1 MRDFI
6 HNITN
11 KNISII
17 ILIVGILMV
26 ISPENLSHVF
36 IWALGG
42 AMILRG
48 ILVMI
53 LCLYYRKEEH
63 GPGKVLLYVVMGVM
77 IMYLKAESIN
87 IIGVMW
93 AIFSL
98 KEVAEDIDQM
108 WEEKHVYIFCLLSS
122 VVTVSLAIMLMIDPF
137 DHFSIHVKVLGL
149 MIISTTLAK
158 AAGLIKE
165 KFTSR

>member
-1 MRDFI
+1 MRDYI
-6 HNITN
+6 INLSN
-11 KNISII
+11 KNISIM

-26 ISPENLSHVF
+26 LFPENLSHVF

-53 LCLYYRKEEH
+53 LCLYYKEDEH
-63 GPGKVLLYVVMGVM
+63 GPGKVLLYVVMGLM

-98 KEVAEDIDQM
+98 KEVSEEIDQM
-108 WEEKHVYIFCLLSS
+108 WKEKHVHIFCLLSS
-122 VVTVSLAIMLMIDPF
+122 VVTVSLAIMLMMDPF
-137 DHFSIHVKVLGL
+137 DHFSTHVKVLGL

-158 AAGLIKE
+158 TAELIK
-165 KFTSR
+165 KKINSL

>member
-1 MRDFI
+1 MRDYI
-6 HNITN
+6 LNLSN
-11 KNISII
+11 KNISIM

-26 ISPENLSHVF
+26 LFPENLSHIF

-53 LCLYYRKEEH
+53 LCLYYKEDEH
-63 GPGKVLLYVVMGVM
+63 GPGKVLLYVVMGLM

-98 KEVAEDIDQM
+98 KEVSEEIDQM
-108 WEEKHVYIFCLLSS
+108 WKEKHVHIFCLLSS
-122 VVTVSLAIMLMIDPF
+122 VVTVSLAIMLMMDPF
-137 DHFSIHVKVLGL
+137 DHFSTHVKVLGL
-149 MIISTTLAK
+149 MIISTILAK
-158 AAGLIKE
+158 TAGLIK
-165 KFTSR
+165 KKINSL

>member
-1 MRDFI
+1 MRDYI
-6 HNITN
+6 INLSN
-11 KNISII
+11 KNISIM

-26 ISPENLSHVF
+26 LFPENLSHVF

-53 LCLYYRKEEH
+53 LCLYYKEDEH
-63 GPGKVLLYVVMGVM
+63 GPGKVLLYVVMGLM

-98 KEVAEDIDQM
+98 KEVSEEIDQM
-108 WEEKHVYIFCLLSS
+108 WKEKHVHIFCLLSS
-122 VVTVSLAIMLMIDPF
+122 VVTVSLAIMLMMDPF
-137 DHFSIHVKVLGL
+137 DHFSTHVKVLGL

-158 AAGLIKE
+158 TAGLIK
-165 KFTSR
+165 KKINSL

>member
-1 MRDFI
+1 M
-6 HNITN
+6 
-11 KNISII
+11 

-26 ISPENLSHVF
+26 LFPENLSHVF

-53 LCLYYRKEEH
+53 LCLYYKEDEH
-63 GPGKVLLYVVMGVM
+63 GPGKVLLYVVMGLM

-98 KEVAEDIDQM
+98 KEVSEEIDQM
-108 WEEKHVYIFCLLSS
+108 WKEKHVHIFCLLSS
-122 VVTVSLAIMLMIDPF
+122 VVTVSLAIMLMMDPF
-137 DHFSIHVKVLGL
+137 DHFSTHVKVLGL

-158 AAGLIKE
+158 TAGLIK
-165 KFTSR
+165 KKINSL

>member
-1 MRDFI
+1 MRDYI
-6 HNITN
+6 INLSN

-26 ISPENLSHVF
+26 LFPENLSHVF

-53 LCLYYRKEEH
+53 LCLYYKEDEH
-63 GPGKVLLYVVMGVM
+63 GPGKVLLYVVMGLM

-98 KEVAEDIDQM
+98 KEVSEEIDQM
-108 WEEKHVYIFCLLSS
+108 WKEKHVHIFCLLSS
-122 VVTVSLAIMLMIDPF
+122 VVTVSLAIMLMMDPF
-137 DHFSIHVKVLGL
+137 DHFSTHVKVLGL

-158 AAGLIKE
+158 TAGLIK
-165 KFTSR
+165 KKINSL

>member
-1 MRDFI
+1 MRDYI
-6 HNITN
+6 LNLSN
-11 KNISII
+11 KNISIM

-26 ISPENLSHVF
+26 LFPENLSHVF

-53 LCLYYRKEEH
+53 LCLYYKEGEH
-63 GPGKVLLYVVMGVM
+63 GPGNVLLYVVMGLM

-98 KEVAEDIDQM
+98 KEVSEEIDQM
-108 WEEKHVYIFCLLSS
+108 WKEKHVHIFCLLSS
-122 VVTVSLAIMLMIDPF
+122 VVTVSLAIMLMMDPF
-137 DHFSIHVKVLGL
+137 DHFSTHVKVLGL

-158 AAGLIKE
+158 TAGLIKE
-165 KFTSR
+165 KINSL

>member
-6 HNITN
+6 HTLTN

-26 ISPENLSHVF
+26 LFPENLSHIF

-48 ILVMI
+48 ILVII
-53 LCLYYRKEEH
+53 LCLYYREAEH
-63 GPGKVLLYVVMGVM
+63 GPGKALLYIVMGLM
-77 IMYLKAESIN
+77 IMYLKARSIN

-98 KEVAEDIDQM
+98 KEVSEDIDHM
-108 WEEKHVYIFCLLSS
+108 WAEKHVYIFCLLSS
-122 VVTVSLAIMLMIDPF
+122 VVTVSLAVMLMMDPF
-137 DHFSIHVKVLGL
+137 DHFSTHIKVLGL
-149 MIISTTLAK
+149 MIISTTIAK
-158 AAGLIKE
+158 TAGLIKE
-165 KFTSR
+165 KIKQH

>member
-1 MRDFI
+1 MRDYI
-6 HNITN
+6 HNLSN
-11 KNISII
+11 KNISIM

-26 ISPENLSHVF
+26 LFPENLSHVF

-53 LCLYYRKEEH
+53 LCLYYKEGEH
-63 GPGKVLLYVVMGVM
+63 GPGKVLLYVVMGLM

-98 KEVAEDIDQM
+98 KEVSEEIDQM
-108 WEEKHVYIFCLLSS
+108 WKEKHVHIFCLLSS
-122 VVTVSLAIMLMIDPF
+122 VVTVSLAIMLMMDPF
-137 DHFSIHVKVLGL
+137 DHFSTHVKVLGL

-158 AAGLIKE
+158 TAGLIKE
-165 KFTSR
+165 KINSL

>member
-1 MRDFI
+1 M
-6 HNITN
+6 
-11 KNISII
+11 

-26 ISPENLSHVF
+26 LFPENLSHVF

-53 LCLYYRKEEH
+53 LCLYYKEDEH
-63 GPGKVLLYVVMGVM
+63 GPGKVLLYVVMGLM

-98 KEVAEDIDQM
+98 KEVSEEIDQM
-108 WEEKHVYIFCLLSS
+108 WKEKHVHIFCLLSS
-122 VVTVSLAIMLMIDPF
+122 VVTVSLAIMLMMDPF
-137 DHFSIHVKVLGL
+137 DHFSTHVKVLGL

-158 AAGLIKE
+158 TAELIK
-165 KFTSR
+165 KKINSL

>member
-1 MRDFI
+1 MRDYI
-6 HNITN
+6 HNLSN
-11 KNISII
+11 KNISIM

-26 ISPENLSHVF
+26 LFPENLSHVF

-53 LCLYYRKEEH
+53 LCLYYKEDEH
-63 GPGKVLLYVVMGVM
+63 GPGNVLLYVVMGLM

-98 KEVAEDIDQM
+98 KEVSEEIDQM
-108 WEEKHVYIFCLLSS
+108 WKEKHVHIFCLLSS

-137 DHFSIHVKVLGL
+137 DHFSTHIKVLGL

-158 AAGLIKE
+158 TAGLIKE
-165 KFTSR
+165 KINTR

>member
-1 MRDFI
+1 MRDYI
-6 HNITN
+6 HNLSN
-11 KNISII
+11 KNISIM

-26 ISPENLSHVF
+26 LFPENLSHVF

-53 LCLYYRKEEH
+53 LCLYYKEDEH
-63 GPGKVLLYVVMGVM
+63 GPGNVLLYVVMGLM

-98 KEVAEDIDQM
+98 KEVSEEIDQM
-108 WEEKHVYIFCLLSS
+108 WKEKHVHIFCLLSS
-122 VVTVSLAIMLMIDPF
+122 VVTVSLAIMLMMDPLE
-137 DHFSIHVKVLGL
+137 HFSAHVKVLGL
-149 MIISTTLAK
+149 MIISTTVAK
-158 AAGLIKE
+158 TADLIKE
-165 KFTSR
+165 RIALR

>member
-1 MRDFI
+1 MRDYI
-6 HNITN
+6 LNLSN
-11 KNISII
+11 KNISIM

-26 ISPENLSHVF
+26 LFPENLSHVF

-53 LCLYYRKEEH
+53 LCLYYKEGEH
-63 GPGKVLLYVVMGVM
+63 GPGKVLLYVVMGLM

-98 KEVAEDIDQM
+98 KEVSEEIDQM
-108 WEEKHVYIFCLLSS
+108 WKEKHVHIFCLLSS
-122 VVTVSLAIMLMIDPF
+122 VVTVSLAIMLMMDPF
-137 DHFSIHVKVLGL
+137 DHFSTHVKVLGL
-149 MIISTTLAK
+149 MIISTTLSK
-158 AAGLIKE
+158 TAGLIK
-165 KFTSR
+165 KKINSL

>member
-1 MRDFI
+1 MRDYI
-6 HNITN
+6 HNLSN

-26 ISPENLSHVF
+26 LFPENLSHVF

-53 LCLYYRKEEH
+53 LCLYYKEDEH
-63 GPGKVLLYVVMGVM
+63 GPGKVLLYVVMGLM
-77 IMYLKAESIN
+77 IMYLKARSIN

-98 KEVAEDIDQM
+98 KEVSEEIDQM
-108 WEEKHVYIFCLLSS
+108 WKEKHVHIFCLLSS
-122 VVTVSLAIMLMIDPF
+122 VVTVSLAIMLMMDPF
-137 DHFSIHVKVLGL
+137 DHFSTHVKVLGL

-158 AAGLIKE
+158 TAGLIKE
-165 KFTSR
+165 KINSL

>member
-1 MRDFI
+1 M
-6 HNITN
+6 
-11 KNISII
+11 
-17 ILIVGILMV
+17 
-26 ISPENLSHVF
+26 
-36 IWALGG
+36 
-42 AMILRG
+42 
-48 ILVMI
+48 
-53 LCLYYRKEEH
+53 
-63 GPGKVLLYVVMGVM
+63 LLYVVMGLM

-98 KEVAEDIDQM
+98 KEVSEEIDQM
-108 WEEKHVYIFCLLSS
+108 WKEKHVHIFCLLSS

-137 DHFSIHVKVLGL
+137 DHFSTHIKVLGL

-165 KFTSR
+165 KFTTR

>member
-1 MRDFI
+1 MRDYI
-6 HNITN
+6 HNLSN
-11 KNISII
+11 KNISIM

-26 ISPENLSHVF
+26 LFPENLSHVF

-53 LCLYYRKEEH
+53 LCLYYKEDEH
-63 GPGKVLLYVVMGVM
+63 GSGKVLLYVVMGLM

-98 KEVAEDIDQM
+98 KEVSEEIDQM
-108 WEEKHVYIFCLLSS
+108 WKEKHVHIFCLLSS
-122 VVTVSLAIMLMIDPF
+122 VVTVSLAIMLMMDPF
-137 DHFSIHVKVLGL
+137 DHFSTHVKVLGL

-158 AAGLIKE
+158 TAGLIK
-165 KFTSR
+165 KKINSL

>member
-1 MRDFI
+1 M
-6 HNITN
+6 
-11 KNISII
+11 

-26 ISPENLSHVF
+26 LFPENLSHVF

-53 LCLYYRKEEH
+53 LCLYYKEDEH
-63 GPGKVLLYVVMGVM
+63 GPGNVLLYVVMGLM

-98 KEVAEDIDQM
+98 KEVSEEIDQM
-108 WEEKHVYIFCLLSS
+108 WKEKHVHIFCLLSS
-122 VVTVSLAIMLMIDPF
+122 VVTVSLAIMLMMDPF
-137 DHFSIHVKVLGL
+137 DHFSTHVKVLGL

-158 AAGLIKE
+158 TAGLIK
-165 KFTSR
+165 KKINSL

>member
-1 MRDFI
+1 MRDYI
-6 HNITN
+6 INLSN
-11 KNISII
+11 KNISIM

-26 ISPENLSHVF
+26 LFPENLSHVF

-53 LCLYYRKEEH
+53 LCLYYKEDDH
-63 GPGKVLLYVVMGVM
+63 GPGKVLLYVVMGLM

-98 KEVAEDIDQM
+98 KEVSEEIDQM
-108 WEEKHVYIFCLLSS
+108 WKEKHVHIFCLLSS
-122 VVTVSLAIMLMIDPF
+122 VVTVSLAIMLMMDPF
-137 DHFSIHVKVLGL
+137 DHFSTHVKVLGL

-158 AAGLIKE
+158 TAGLIK
-165 KFTSR
+165 KKINSL

>member
-1 MRDFI
+1 MRDYI
-6 HNITN
+6 HDITN

-26 ISPENLSHVF
+26 LFPENLSHVF

-53 LCLYYRKEEH
+53 LCLYYKEDEH
-63 GPGKVLLYVVMGVM
+63 GPGNVLLYVVMGLM

-93 AIFSL
+93 AIFSI
-98 KEVAEDIDQM
+98 KEVSEDIDQM
-108 WEEKHVYIFCLLSS
+108 WAEKHVYIFCLLSS

-137 DHFSIHVKVLGL
+137 DHFSTHVKVLGL

-158 AAGLIKE
+158 TAGLIK
-165 KFTSR
+165 KKINSL

>member
-1 MRDFI
+1 MRDYI
-6 HNITN
+6 HNLSN
-11 KNISII
+11 KNISIM

-26 ISPENLSHVF
+26 LFPENLSHVF

-53 LCLYYRKEEH
+53 LCLYYKEDEH
-63 GPGKVLLYVVMGVM
+63 GPGNVLLYVVMGLM

-98 KEVAEDIDQM
+98 KEVSEEIDQM
-108 WEEKHVYIFCLLSS
+108 WKEKHVHIFCLLSS
-122 VVTVSLAIMLMIDPF
+122 VVTVSLAIMLMMDPF
-137 DHFSIHVKVLGL
+137 DHFSTHVKVLGL

-158 AAGLIKE
+158 TAGLIK
-165 KFTSR
+165 KKINSL

>member
-1 MRDFI
+1 MRDYI
-6 HNITN
+6 INLSN
-11 KNISII
+11 KNISIM

-26 ISPENLSHVF
+26 LFPENLSHVF

-53 LCLYYRKEEH
+53 LCLYYKEDEH

-77 IMYLKAESIN
+77 IMYLKARSIN

-98 KEVAEDIDQM
+98 KEVSEEIDQM
-108 WEEKHVYIFCLLSS
+108 WKEKHVHIFCLLSS
-122 VVTVSLAIMLMIDPF
+122 VVTVSLAIMLMMDPF
-137 DHFSIHVKVLGL
+137 DHFSTHVKVLGL

-158 AAGLIKE
+158 TAGLIK
-165 KFTSR
+165 KKINSL

>member
-1 MRDFI
+1 MRDYI
-6 HNITN
+6 LNLSN
-11 KNISII
+11 KNISIM

-26 ISPENLSHVF
+26 LFPENLSHVF

-53 LCLYYRKEEH
+53 LCLYYKEDEH
-63 GPGKVLLYVVMGVM
+63 GPGKVLLYVVMGLM

-98 KEVAEDIDQM
+98 KEVSEEIDQM
-108 WEEKHVYIFCLLSS
+108 WKEKHVHIFCLLSS
-122 VVTVSLAIMLMIDPF
+122 VVTVSLAIMLMMDPF
-137 DHFSIHVKVLGL
+137 DHFSTHVKVLGL

-158 AAGLIKE
+158 TAGLIKKE
-165 KFTSR
+165 INSL

>member
-1 MRDFI
+1 MRDYI
-6 HNITN
+6 LNLSN
-11 KNISII
+11 KNISIM

-26 ISPENLSHVF
+26 LFPENLSHVF

-53 LCLYYRKEEH
+53 LCLYYKEGEH
-63 GPGKVLLYVVMGVM
+63 GPGKVLLYVVMGLM

-98 KEVAEDIDQM
+98 KEVSEEIDQM
-108 WEEKHVYIFCLLSS
+108 WKEKHVHIFCLLSS
-122 VVTVSLAIMLMIDPF
+122 VVTVSLAIMLMMDPF
-137 DHFSIHVKVLGL
+137 DHFSTHVKVLGL

-158 AAGLIKE
+158 TAGLIK
-165 KFTSR
+165 KKINSL

>member
-1 MRDFI
+1 MRDYI
-6 HNITN
+6 LNLSN
-11 KNISII
+11 KNISIM

-26 ISPENLSHVF
+26 LFPENLSHVF

-48 ILVMI
+48 ILVMT
-53 LCLYYRKEEH
+53 LCLYYKEDEH
-63 GPGKVLLYVVMGVM
+63 GPGNVLLYVVMGLM

-98 KEVAEDIDQM
+98 KEVSEEIDQM
-108 WEEKHVYIFCLLSS
+108 WKEKHVHIFCLLSS
-122 VVTVSLAIMLMIDPF
+122 VVTVSLAIMLMMDPF
-137 DHFSIHVKVLGL
+137 DHFSTHVKVLGL

-158 AAGLIKE
+158 TAGLIKE
-165 KFTSR
+165 KINSL

>member
-1 MRDFI
+1 MRDYI
-6 HNITN
+6 HNLSN
-11 KNISII
+11 KNISIM

-26 ISPENLSHVF
+26 LFPENLSHVF

-53 LCLYYRKEEH
+53 LCLYYKEGEH
-63 GPGKVLLYVVMGVM
+63 GPGNVLLYVVMGLM

-98 KEVAEDIDQM
+98 KEVSEEIDQM
-108 WEEKHVYIFCLLSS
+108 WKEKHVHIFCLLSS
-122 VVTVSLAIMLMIDPF
+122 VVTVSLAIMLMMDPF
-137 DHFSIHVKVLGL
+137 DHFSTHVKVLGL

-158 AAGLIKE
+158 TAGLIKE
-165 KFTSR
+165 KINSL